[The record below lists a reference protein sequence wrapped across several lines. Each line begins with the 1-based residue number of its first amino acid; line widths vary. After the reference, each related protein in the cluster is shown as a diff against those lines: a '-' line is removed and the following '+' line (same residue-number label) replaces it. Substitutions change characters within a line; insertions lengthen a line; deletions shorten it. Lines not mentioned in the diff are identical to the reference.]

1 MPELNFTL
9 SFRSMFAQLA
19 VGNWFGIKRDNG
31 PKKKKTF
38 WKPVVMYCSV
48 VMGEISVFSFFKKK
62 EKLKK
67 NQG

>member
-1 MPELNFTL
+1 MD
-9 SFRSMFAQLA
+9 Q
-19 VGNWFGIKRDNG
+19 
-31 PKKKKTF
+31 KKKKTF

-48 VMGEISVFSFFKKK
+48 VMGEISVLFFKKK